1 MEDDKK
7 PAETTGNQSMDEM
20 KNDPAADPAIDLSGA
35 EKQAV
40 SPEEKIAEL
49 SEQLAAAKDQALRS
63 LAELENFRNRKNREL
78 AELRKYESMSL
89 ARDILPVWDN
99 MGRALAAAEQD
110 LDVET
115 LIEGVKMMLQQF
127 LDILKKHDIT
137 RIEAIGA
144 PFDPNFHESIA
155 MLPSDRPAN
164 EVIAEGQAGFLLH
177 DRVVRP
183 TQVVVSAPKKAE

>member
-1 MEDDKK
+1 MMEDDKK

-89 ARDILPVWDN
+89 ARDILPSGTIWDA
-99 MGRALAAAEQD
+99 RW
-110 LDVET
+110 
-115 LIEGVKMMLQQF
+115 
-127 LDILKKHDIT
+127 
-137 RIEAIGA
+137 
-144 PFDPNFHESIA
+144 PP
-155 MLPSDRPAN
+155 PSRTSMSRRSSR
-164 EVIAEGQAGFLLH
+164 GS
-177 DRVVRP
+177 R
-183 TQVVVSAPKKAE
+183 